1 MTPKALRVLLIVNPI
16 SGTIPKHRIV
26 PYIAQ
31 CMENRGITVDIAGT
45 ESPGHATVLARKAA
59 DENYDGVLACGG
71 DGTVNETARGL
82 VGTNTA
88 LGIIPTG
95 SGNGLARHL
104 GIPVDVDRSLRV
116 IAERNIIK
124 ADYGTANDKPFF
136 CTFGVGF
143 DAAVSERFARQK
155 RRGVMM
161 YLKSAIDEYI
171 KFNPEEYVIE
181 ANGRVLTERAFLVV
195 CCNASQYGNNAF
207 IAPGASV
214 TDGELDLAIV
224 HYGNPLSRAIFG
236 LDLLTGFVG
245 KNALVDIIRVESASI
260 MRKRPGITHID
271 GDPVPMDSKINI
283 RCIPGTLKM
292 FAPTGATRFKPFVTP
307 TSLFLRDCGIALSHI
322 FTGHNRPF

>member
-1 MTPKALRVLLIVNPI
+1 M
-16 SGTIPKHRIV
+16 
-26 PYIAQ
+26 
-31 CMENRGITVDIAGT
+31 
-45 ESPGHATVLARKAA
+45 
-59 DENYDGVLACGG
+59 
-71 DGTVNETARGL
+71 
-82 VGTNTA
+82 
-88 LGIIPTG
+88 
-95 SGNGLARHL
+95 
-104 GIPVDVDRSLRV
+104 DRSLRV

-136 CTFGVGF
+136 STFGVGF

-181 ANGRVLTERAFLVV
+181 ANGQVLTERAFLVV

-224 HYGNPLSRAIFG
+224 HYGNHLSRAIFG

-271 GDPVPMDSKINI
+271 GDPVPMDSKINR
-283 RCIPGTLKM
+283 RCIPGSLKM

-307 TSLFLRDCGIALSHI
+307 TSLFLR
-322 FTGHNRPF
+322 

>member
-1 MTPKALRVLLIVNPI
+1 MTRDTLRVLLVVNPI
-16 SGTIPKHRIV
+16 SGTISKHKIV
-26 PYIAQ
+26 PYIVRRL
-31 CMENRGITVDIAGT
+31 ERSGIAVDMAGT
-45 ESPGHATVLARKAA
+45 EYPGHATALARKAA
-59 DENYDGVLACGG
+59 SEGYAGVLACGG

-82 VGTNTA
+82 SGSDTA

-104 GIPVDVDRSLRV
+104 GIPVDIDRSLRV
-116 IAERNIIK
+116 IGERHIIN
-124 ADYGTANDKPFF
+124 ADYGTANGQPFF

-171 KFNPEEYVIE
+171 KFNPEEYIIE
-181 ANGRVLTERAFLVV
+181 ANGRILTERAFLVV

-207 IAPGASV
+207 IAPDASV
-214 TDGELDLAIV
+214 TDGELDLTIV

-245 KNALVDIIRVESASI
+245 KNALVDIIRVKSATI
-260 MRKRPGITHID
+260 KRRKRGLTHVD
-271 GDPVPMDSKINI
+271 GDPMPMASEIDIQ
-283 RCIPGTLKM
+283 CIPGALKM
-292 FAPTGATRFKPFVTP
+292 FAPTGATRFKPLVTP
-307 TSLFLRDCGIALSHI
+307 TSLFLRDLGITLGNI
-322 FTGHNRPF
+322 FMGRSRPY

>member
-1 MTPKALRVLLIVNPI
+1 M
-16 SGTIPKHRIV
+16 
-26 PYIAQ
+26 
-31 CMENRGITVDIAGT
+31 
-45 ESPGHATVLARKAA
+45 
-59 DENYDGVLACGG
+59 
-71 DGTVNETARGL
+71 
-82 VGTNTA
+82 
-88 LGIIPTG
+88 
-95 SGNGLARHL
+95 
-104 GIPVDVDRSLRV
+104 
-116 IAERNIIK
+116 
-124 ADYGTANDKPFF
+124 
-136 CTFGVGF
+136 
-143 DAAVSERFARQK
+143 
-155 RRGVMM
+155 
-161 YLKSAIDEYI
+161 
-171 KFNPEEYVIE
+171 
-181 ANGRVLTERAFLVV
+181 LTERAFLVV